1 LLTRNSSSKIVLVAA
16 LGNPGNK
23 YLKTRHNAGF
33 IFADRI
39 AESFK
44 FPPFLYCL
52 KIDGHISVAEISGM
66 TVVLLKPSTYMNR
79 SGLAVSKAM
88 KAFNTGNSDLIVVH
102 DDTDIDFGRQ
112 KIKNGGGDGG
122 HRGIRSIAGEI
133 QTPDFTRI
141 RIGIGSSPDK
151 FPLERY
157 VLSDFLDAE
166 LNLINNS
173 ISSKWGEILLKMIS
187 DGVEEA
193 MNTYNRRNG

>member
-1 LLTRNSSSKIVLVAA
+1 LLISKSDTVLVAA

-33 IFADRI
+33 LFADSM
-39 AESFK
+39 AQQFNFS
-44 FPPFLYCL
+44 PFSYCT
-52 KIDGHISVAEISGM
+52 KMEGYISVGKISGK
-66 TVVLLKPSTYMNR
+66 TVILLKPSTYMNR
-79 SGLAVSKAM
+79 SGISVAKAM
-88 KAFNTGNSDLIVVH
+88 NAFNISHENLIVVH
-102 DDTDIDFGRQ
+102 DDTDINFSSHR
-112 KIKNGGGDGG
+112 IKKGGGDGG

-133 QTPDFTRI
+133 KTPDFKRI

-151 FPLERY
+151 LPLERY

-173 ISSKWGEILLKMIS
+173 ISSKWGEILLMMIS
-187 DGVEEA
+187 AGVEEA